1 MDRLHTIQLKK
12 LTLKQGMFY
21 TACLC
26 LSASIYAIAAD
37 NKILPVAQSLDAAIV
52 DSHLD
57 TQGLDKTIELNF
69 SPEKREML
77 RKALDEYARAV
88 DQDHDQIEARR
99 RKMRESIKVRFFDA
113 DIDFDNTI
121 DRQEATNKL
130 PQIARH
136 FSAVDTNQ
144 DEVITLDE
152 LVSAQDRMI
161 ARRKSAENAIEMRKM
176 LGNQKQFK
184 SQSTQAANTAPKSA
198 L

>member
-1 MDRLHTIQLKK
+1 ML
-12 LTLKQGMFY
+12 Y
-21 TACLC
+21 TVCLS
-26 LSASIYAIAAD
+26 LSASIYSIAAD
-37 NKILPVAQSLDAAIV
+37 KSILPVAQSVDAEIV

-57 TQGLDKTIELNF
+57 AKGLDKTIELNF

-88 DQDHDQIEARR
+88 DQDHEQIEARR

-121 DRQEATNKL
+121 DRQEATDKL

-144 DEVITLDE
+144 DEVISLDE

-176 LGNQKQFK
+176 IGAQKQMK
-184 SQSTQAANTAPKSA
+184 SQSTQAANIAPKSA